1 MSNSKLIELSYY
13 DPSAQVRLSAYADTL
28 VLDHDQNG
36 SIISA
41 IRFGGYPEMVRAMA
55 DAIYGGATIEAAQND
70 TTRMLQSSLKSYQRQ
85 ITHDGIYAVATLM
98 AADTVQED
106 DRSGKHEKDED
117 TNLVDTEQMELQPRR
132 CYIFCPARDQKR
144 LFEELDRKTAAPLIP
159 EFQDYVLSS
168 LRQRGDLRQLEV
180 ISLKERIDAWVLDL
194 KPQDQNV
201 VEVLE
206 RGLQSG
212 DIQIPGAVPNMPDG
226 FENVEN
232 VTGYL
237 NTFGVTVADR
247 IRSQFMPLFDPAKEP
262 LSDEVLATKRRNNMV
277 AGHLQTKKGYYY
289 MVLNLKSEDGNRKS
303 KWISTGIPATGKK
316 SAKLAEEMLAET
328 RCTYKDAASPCAVS
342 PVISREDISFS
353 DYMIKWL
360 GIIKNSVE
368 VDTYA
373 GYVNNIEKRIV
384 PYFRGQRILLRELTA
399 LDVENFYSY
408 CFNELHLKGTTVQRF
423 HANIHKAMK
432 YARKHDLIA
441 SNPMDNVERPKSQRY
456 VGAFYSVSEL
466 ETLFQAVKGDPC
478 EFPVLMAA
486 FYGLRRSEIM
496 GLRWRA
502 IDFENNLITIDHTVV
517 QCMCD
522 GTTITV
528 EKDRTK
534 NQSSCRSMPLVPQY
548 RDLLL
553 RMKVRQ
559 ECCRKLCGN
568 CYTESEYIFVND
580 MGEPYQPNYV
590 TQHFKLVLRKN
601 HLRSIRFHDLRHT
614 CASLLL
620 KNGVPMKDIQEWL
633 GHSSYNT
640 TANIYAH
647 LDTSSKNTSASKMSN
662 VVIIEPSISTS
673 V

>member
-1 MSNSKLIELSYY
+1 
-13 DPSAQVRLSAYADTL
+13 
-28 VLDHDQNG
+28 
-36 SIISA
+36 
-41 IRFGGYPEMVRAMA
+41 
-55 DAIYGGATIEAAQND
+55 
-70 TTRMLQSSLKSYQRQ
+70 
-85 ITHDGIYAVATLM
+85 
-98 AADTVQED
+98 
-106 DRSGKHEKDED
+106 
-117 TNLVDTEQMELQPRR
+117 
-132 CYIFCPARDQKR
+132 
-144 LFEELDRKTAAPLIP
+144 
-159 EFQDYVLSS
+159 
-168 LRQRGDLRQLEV
+168 
-180 ISLKERIDAWVLDL
+180 
-194 KPQDQNV
+194 
-201 VEVLE
+201 
-206 RGLQSG
+206 
-212 DIQIPGAVPNMPDG
+212 
-226 FENVEN
+226 
-232 VTGYL
+232 
-237 NTFGVTVADR
+237 
-247 IRSQFMPLFDPAKEP
+247 
-262 LSDEVLATKRRNNMV
+262 MV

-373 GYVNNIEKRIV
+373 GYVNNVEKRIV

-502 IDFENNLITIDHTVV
+502 
-517 QCMCD
+517 
-522 GTTITV
+522 
-528 EKDRTK
+528 KW
-534 NQSSCRSMPLVPQY
+534 
-548 RDLLL
+548 
-553 RMKVRQ
+553 
-559 ECCRKLCGN
+559 
-568 CYTESEYIFVND
+568 
-580 MGEPYQPNYV
+580 
-590 TQHFKLVLRKN
+590 
-601 HLRSIRFHDLRHT
+601 
-614 CASLLL
+614 A
-620 KNGVPMKDIQEWL
+620 
-633 GHSSYNT
+633 
-640 TANIYAH
+640 
-647 LDTSSKNTSASKMSN
+647 
-662 VVIIEPSISTS
+662 
-673 V
+673 